1 MDIVS
6 LKQKIENF
14 EKIIVQLNAEKNKET
29 DISLENEEK
38 HKNEIGK
45 ILKLLFYFLS
55 DNFFLFA
62 ARMKNILQQQKTQ
75 LEKLETDLREQYK
88 LKVLIKQLK
97 EDITNLEVRVIVL
110 KYRYFG
116 ISNQIFYFYL
126 ARKSIIETA
135 A

>member
-14 EKIIVQLNAEKNKET
+14 EKIIGQLNAEKKKET

-45 ILKLLFYFLS
+45 ILKFLFYFLS
-55 DNFFLFA
+55 DNFLLFA

-110 KYRYFG
+110 
-116 ISNQIFYFYL
+116 
-126 ARKSIIETA
+126 E
-135 A
+135 